1 MLRFLFKK
9 FLIMLITLWGIT
21 VISFFLIHLAPG
33 GPLSPM
39 TEFNPRI
46 TPEFREKLVKMYGL
60 DKPLYQQY
68 LKWLKGVLTLDFGR
82 SFSID
87 ERPVWDKIKERLPVT
102 LLINGLSLVLIL
114 LIAVPL
120 GVYSA
125 LKSGSLP
132 ERMLTFLSFVGYA
145 MPSFWFALL
154 LMMLFGVKLHLL
166 PISGLHSTIGYEEMN
181 TLQKIWDWTKHLICP
196 LLVATFGGIAG
207 ISRYVR
213 NSVYEV
219 LYSDFVLFARAKGLS
234 EKRVLFK
241 HALRNALLPL
251 ITILGLSLP
260 GLIGG
265 SVIFETIFGI
275 PGLGQLMWQA
285 VMARDYPVIMGNL
298 FLIAVLT
305 LLGNFLADLGYALA
319 DPRIRT
325 GAKEK

>member
-1 MLRFLFKK
+1 MLKVLFKK
-9 FLIMLITLWGIT
+9 FLSMLITLWGIT
-21 VISFFLIHLAPG
+21 IISFFLIHLAPG

-39 TEFNPRI
+39 REFNPRI
-46 TPEFREKLVKMYGL
+46 TPEYREKLVKMYGL
-60 DKPLYQQY
+60 DRPLYEQY
-68 LKWLKGVLTLDFGR
+68 LKWLKGVLTLDFGK

-87 ERPVWDKIKERLPVT
+87 ERPVWDKIKERLPIT

-132 ERMLTFLSFVGYA
+132 ERVLTFLSFVGYA

-166 PISGLHSTIGYEEMN
+166 PISGLHSTIGYEEMS

-234 EKRVLFK
+234 ERRVLFK

-275 PGLGQLMWQA
+275 PGLGQLMWQS

-325 GAKEK
+325 GARKK

>member
-1 MLRFLFKK
+1 
-9 FLIMLITLWGIT
+9 
-21 VISFFLIHLAPG
+21 
-33 GPLSPM
+33 
-39 TEFNPRI
+39 
-46 TPEFREKLVKMYGL
+46 
-60 DKPLYQQY
+60 
-68 LKWLKGVLTLDFGR
+68 
-82 SFSID
+82 
-87 ERPVWDKIKERLPVT
+87 
-102 LLINGLSLVLIL
+102 
-114 LIAVPL
+114 
-120 GVYSA
+120 
-125 LKSGSLP
+125 
-132 ERMLTFLSFVGYA
+132 

-234 EKRVLFK
+234 ERRVLFK

-325 GAKEK
+325 GAKTK

>member
-1 MLRFLFKK
+1 MLKVLFKK
-9 FLIMLITLWGIT
+9 FLSMLITLWGIT
-21 VISFFLIHLAPG
+21 IISFFLIHLAPG

-46 TPEFREKLVKMYGL
+46 TPEYREKLVKMYGL
-60 DKPLYQQY
+60 DRPLYEQY
-68 LKWLKGVLTLDFGR
+68 LKWLKGVLTLDFGK

-87 ERPVWDKIKERLPVT
+87 ERPVWDKIKERLPIT

-132 ERMLTFLSFVGYA
+132 ERVLTFLSFVGYA

-166 PISGLHSTIGYEEMN
+166 PISGLHSTIGYEEMS

-234 EKRVLFK
+234 ERRVLFK

-275 PGLGQLMWQA
+275 PGLGQLMWQS

-325 GAKEK
+325 EARKK